1 MTAPSRGR
9 PSGRGDLGGRAAPAQ
24 ATQGSAVIEGQDNT
38 GATSRTGVF
47 TTGNTEYGILADPDT
62 SGKGSLGVYGLGQN
76 MGSAAKRA
84 VPVTATGCRASGA
97 AAATGFS
104 AKAGP
109 SGAMGCYRRIF
120 RPFDAAED
128 RASQVG
134 AGECRVGEVGAGEVR
149 APQVGT
155 DRRAAECL
163 KWT

>member
-1 MTAPSRGR
+1 MAAGT
-9 PSGRGDLGGRAAPAQ
+9 LGRAAPAQ

-47 TTGNTEYGILADPDT
+47 TTSNTEYGILADPDT

-76 MGSAAKRA
+76 MGVRGEAGSSSNGDG
-84 VPVTATGCRASGA
+84 VQGFGGGSGN
-97 AAATGFS
+97 GVFG
-104 AKAGP
+104 KGGR
-109 SGAMGCYRRIF
+109 SGAMGCYGRIF